1 MTDPLLEI
9 DDIHVHYGRLAA
21 VRGVSMRVE
30 PGEIVCVVGPNGA
43 GKSTTLLATAGVLSP
58 TRGAIRIGGFPI
70 AGMAP
75 EKVARLGLSMVPEG
89 RHIFGTLTVEENLR
103 IGTYQRTDRRDVE
116 RELKRILE
124 EFPVLAERRGTNAA
138 MLSGGE
144 QQQLAIGRALLT
156 GAKILLVDEPS
167 LGLAPMMIERVYDIL
182 TGLRDARGITL
193 LIVEESAER
202 ALDVADRIYVMRRGL
217 VELAGTSS
225 ELEEGARLQQAYFGF
240 GGDEEDARVRMG
252 DDSGAAN
259 FS

>member
-1 MTDPLLEI
+1 MTEPLLQI

-21 VRGVSMRVE
+21 VRGVSMRVD

-43 GKSTTLLATAGVLSP
+43 GKSTTLLATVGVLP
-58 TRGAIRIGGFPI
+58 ATRGAISIGGLPI
-70 AGMAP
+70 VGMAP
-75 EKVARLGLSMVPEG
+75 EKVARLGISMVPEG

-103 IGTYQRTDRRDVE
+103 IGTYQRPDQRNVE
-116 RELKRILE
+116 RELKRILD
-124 EFPVLAERRGTNAA
+124 EFPILAERRGTNAA
-138 MLSGGE
+138 LLSGGE

-217 VELAGTSS
+217 VELAGTST
-225 ELEEGARLQQAYFGF
+225 ELEDGVRLQQAYFGF
-240 GGDEEDARVRMG
+240 GDEAEGVR
-252 DDSGAAN
+252 
-259 FS
+259 

>member
-1 MTDPLLEI
+1 MTEPLLQI

-21 VRGVSMRVE
+21 VRGVSMRVD

-43 GKSTTLLATAGVLSP
+43 GKSTTLLATVGVLP
-58 TRGAIRIGGFPI
+58 ATRGAISIGGLPI
-70 AGMAP
+70 VGMAP
-75 EKVARLGLSMVPEG
+75 EKVARLGISMVPEG

-103 IGTYQRTDRRDVE
+103 IGTYQRPDQRNVE
-116 RELKRILE
+116 RELKRILD
-124 EFPVLAERRGTNAA
+124 EFPILAERRGTNAA
-138 MLSGGE
+138 LLSGGE

-217 VELAGTSS
+217 VELAGTST
-225 ELEEGARLQQAYFGF
+225 ELEDGVRLQQAYFGF
-240 GGDEEDARVRMG
+240 GDEAEGIR
-252 DDSGAAN
+252 
-259 FS
+259 